1 MEQGLNVKDT
11 PIFNDEQKSFANI
24 ILEDSYKQD
33 LKSTAKVEDT
43 ATYLQEAK
51 QASKTFSRALG
62 MIASH
67 KKGETKSEEV
77 EKHLATVRELHD
89 NDLAQISQK
98 LNSTEGLDLLEKLLT
113 ERSKMNNESVKRGKL
128 TEDES
133 MIYQALFVHDLLA
146 SVTTMEATG
155 DLDKANRYFREFYPS
170 LTDVGTRQYCRIIK
184 DSAISLLSTEGVKVK
199 GAESEL
205 S

>member
-98 LNSTEGLDLLEKLLT
+98 LNLLEKLLT